1 MPGGPSANSVRGRIL
16 GSPDLFAMLAVTAD
30 ETGLVKLVN
39 LKKKTTAAR
48 CGVQSRQHGVKHL
61 AWIPG
66 STTQVAALSR
76 SGVIK
81 VWDTLTETSSQTCVG
96 AGEDGALLHVLPA
109 AYLTCTG
116 SGTVRVLPRAASGAA
131 THEVSEFVVRLCL
144 GRTSTPHLFVSVLR
158 GQASARCAIPCQSR
172 RPRRWWP

>member
-1 MPGGPSANSVRGRIL
+1 
-16 GSPDLFAMLAVTAD
+16 MLAVTAD

-81 VWDTLTETSSQTCVG
+81 VWDTLTETSSQTCMG
-96 AGEDGALLHVLPA
+96 AGEDGASLHVLPA
-109 AYLTCTG
+109 AYLTCSG
-116 SGTVRVLPRAASGAA
+116 SGTVRVLSRAASGGAN
-131 THEVSEFVVRLCL
+131 HEVSDL
-144 GRTSTPHLFVSVLR
+144 
-158 GQASARCAIPCQSR
+158 
-172 RPRRWWP
+172 